1 MPRLFRS
8 RTGYRLLCAVLLA
21 GLVLG
26 SAGQTA
32 AVAAPPADPVI
43 FGEGLLPATGST
55 VAAGTI
61 TLGCTVGSGLPL
73 TSYTLLLDDVA
84 VPTTISSDGPPWQL
98 RATVQV
104 SAGPHRAGA
113 IATDSADASGGWAWS
128 FTVTGSAPPT
138 AGPPTVAPPRPTAV
152 PPTTIPP
159 PPPPTDATIRPLGPP
174 DGWLVPS
181 GVERLAALYS
191 NGNVT
196 DSSLKTPSMTLD
208 GNPLTIQ
215 PKGAASGGK
224 LEYYVDTPVSAGAHR
239 VQAQALNNFGQK
251 VQAEWSF
258 LASDPPGDA
267 DLSVLPLSP
276 QPGLTLP
283 SGASVRLAARLQA
296 KANLGAA
303 TMLVD
308 GREVTAEGG
317 GPDAHQETLFTEAAR
332 LAAGRHTVRV
342 QAGDNT
348 GKTRAVVWDFYI
360 GSPAVGEARDYY
372 PPTGFSV
379 TGPFRSYWAGLG
391 AGALQVLG
399 YPISGLL
406 VERLPDGHAYTV
418 QYFERVRLE
427 WHPENRGTEFEVLY
441 GLLGTAFHKP
451 DPAVPAPASRPGQ
464 QYFAPTGHLVRGA
477 FLQKW
482 QTTGGL
488 RVHGYPISEEI
499 QEVSP
504 TDGHAYL
511 VQYFQ
516 RARFEY
522 HPENAGSPYEILLG
536 VLGRQLYTHQYPE
549 R

>member
-8 RTGYRLLCAVLLA
+8 RVRLLCALAVVLTLLSGQ
-21 GLVLG
+21 GLRP
-26 SAGQTA
+26 ATA
-32 AVAAPPADPVI
+32 APSADPVI
-43 FGEGLLPATGST
+43 FGEGLLPATGDS
-55 VAAGTI
+55 VPAGTV
-61 TLGCTVGSGLPL
+61 TLGCTVGGSLPL
-73 TSYTLLLDDVA
+73 ASYSLLLDDVA

-113 IATDSADASGGWAWS
+113 QATDTAGTAGGWAWS

-138 AGPPTVAPPRPTAV
+138 AVPPTVAPPRPTSV
-152 PPTTIPP
+152 PPTVGPQPP
-159 PPPPTDATIRPLGPP
+159 PATDATIRPLGPP

-196 DSSLKTPSMTLD
+196 DSTLKSPTMTLD
-208 GNPLTIQ
+208 GTTLPIKAN
-215 PKGAASGGK
+215 GAATGGK
-224 LEYYVDTPVSAGAHR
+224 IEYYVDTPVSAGAHR

-251 VQAEWSF
+251 VQTEWSF
-258 LASDPPGDA
+258 LAADPTGDA

-276 QPGLTLP
+276 QPGLTLA
-283 SGASVRLAARLQA
+283 SGTTVRLAARLQA
-296 KANLGAA
+296 KANLGAS

-317 GPDAHQETLFTEAAR
+317 GPDAHQETLFTEATQ

-342 QAGDNT
+342 QGSDST

-360 GSPAVGEARDYY
+360 GNPAAGEARDYY

-391 AGALQVLG
+391 PSALQVLG

-451 DPAVPAPASRPGQ
+451 DPAIPAPAARPGQ

>member
-8 RTGYRLLCAVLLA
+8 RLRLLCVVLLA
-21 GLVLG
+21 LTC
-26 SAGQTA
+26 SGQGPRPA
-32 AVAAPPADPVI
+32 RAAPPADPVI
-43 FGEGLLPATGST
+43 FGEGLLPATDST
-55 VAAGTI
+55 VPAGQV
-61 TLGCTVGSGLPL
+61 TLGCTVGGSLPL
-73 TSYTLLLDDVA
+73 TSYSLLLDDVA

-104 SAGPHRAGA
+104 RAGAHRAGA
-113 IATDSADASGGWAWS
+113 LTTDTAGASSGWAWS
-128 FTVTGSAPPT
+128 FSVTGSAPPT
-138 AGPPTVAPPRPTAV
+138 VVPPTAAPPRPTVAPPTPTSL
-152 PPTTIPP
+152 PTPRLDP
-159 PPPPTDATIRPLGPP
+159 TIRPLGPP

-181 GVERLAALYS
+181 GVERLAALFS
-191 NGNVT
+191 NGNGP
-196 DSSLKTPSMTLD
+196 DGSLQKATMTLD
-208 GNPLTIQ
+208 GTNLVL
-215 PKGAASGGK
+215 KFGGADSGGK
-224 LEYYVDTPVSAGAHR
+224 IEYYIDTPISPGAHR
-239 VQAQALNNFGQK
+239 VQAQAINNFGRSTQ
-251 VQAEWSF
+251 VEWNF
-258 LASDPPGDA
+258 LAADPIGDA

-283 SGASVRLAARLQA
+283 SGAGVRLAARLQA
-296 KANLGAA
+296 KANLGPS

-317 GPDAHQETLFTEAAR
+317 GPDAHQETLFAEAAR
-332 LAAGRHTVRV
+332 LTAGRHTVRV
-342 QAGDNT
+342 QGSDST
-348 GKTRAVVWDFYI
+348 GRTRAVVWDFYI
-360 GSPAVGEARDYY
+360 GSPAAGEARDYY

-391 AGALQVLG
+391 PSALQVLG

-441 GLLGTAFHKP
+441 GLLGTAFHQP
-451 DPAVPAPASRPGQ
+451 DPAIPVPVIRPGQ

>member
-1 MPRLFRS
+1 MPRLFPI
-8 RTGYRLLCAVLLA
+8 RTGRCVRLLCAVLLIS
-21 GLVLG
+21 LVLG
-26 SAGQTA
+26 NAGQA
-32 AVAAPPADPVI
+32 AVAAPSADPVI
-43 FGEGLLPATGST
+43 FGDGLLPATAGT
-55 VAAGTI
+55 VAAGNV
-61 TLGCTVGSGLPL
+61 TLGCTVGSRLPL

-84 VPTTISSDGPPWQL
+84 VPTIISSDGPPWQL

-113 IATDSADASGGWAWS
+113 VVTDSAGASGGWAWS
-128 FTVTGSAPPT
+128 FSVTGTAP
-138 AGPPTVAPPRPTAV
+138 PTAV
-152 PPTTIPP
+152 PPTARPTAAPPTATPP
-159 PPPPTDATIRPLGPP
+159 PAPRLDPTIRPLGPP

-191 NGNVT
+191 NGNGP
-196 DSSLKTPSMTLD
+196 DGSLQTAAMTLD
-208 GNPLTIQ
+208 GNTLTLK
-215 PKGAASGGK
+215 PGGADIGGK
-224 LEYYVDTPVSAGAHR
+224 IEYDADTPVNTGAHR
-239 VQAQALNNFGQK
+239 VQARAINNFGRSAQ
-251 VQAEWSF
+251 VEWSF
-258 LASDPPGDA
+258 LASDPSGDA

-296 KANLGAA
+296 KANLGAG
-303 TMLVD
+303 TMLLD

-317 GPDAHQETLFTEAAR
+317 GPDAHQETLFTEATQ
-332 LAAGRHTVRV
+332 LTAGRHTIRV
-342 QAGDNT
+342 QGSDST

-360 GSPAVGEARDYY
+360 GSPTAGEARDYY

-391 AGALQVLG
+391 SNALQVLG

-451 DPAVPAPASRPGQ
+451 DPAIPAPAARPGQ

-522 HPENAGSPYEILLG
+522 HPENAGSPFEILLG